1 MAGLSDCCKGPNG
14 LRSEL
19 ASSPDFW
26 VILHQLHSV
35 PEAAG
40 DVFQLVDDL
49 ATSQPGI
56 TADNYE
62 SAIALLNEFATA
74 AQIGAV
80 EEQRHDLAVRR
91 GKTSPKTK
99 KPEYV
104 RVDPMR
110 NLANVFSGAMR

>member
-1 MAGLSDCCKGPNG
+1 
-14 LRSEL
+14 L

-26 VILHQLHSV
+26 AILQQLHNV

-40 DVFQLVDDL
+40 DVFQLVEEL
-49 ATSQPGI
+49 TTSSQPGI

-62 SAIALLNEFATA
+62 AAIALLNEFATA

-80 EEQRHDLAVRR
+80 QEQRHDQAVRR
-91 GKTSPKTK
+91 GKAPPKSK

-104 RVDPMR
+104 
-110 NLANVFSGAMR
+110 VFWWW